1 MNTQPVIKY
10 FLLNKDE
17 LTYEILI
24 RGIEPASNVIEL
36 KRQIAKI
43 VPTLPSQDIGESG
56 LDVTTDLSEVTNSV
70 KELAGRIKS
79 LEEKFEQSPFERA
92 RALGAHIFY
101 RLNRITAT
109 DASST
114 ASYNSVPTTFKTL
127 FAKLNALK
135 KEPEPSQPQTSTAGN
150 LPTIVVNCDH
160 GVDTKIPHFNGDG
173 WKAKHWFRSIKDTI
187 NTWAELEKQ
196 LIADFSLFDHDYRLL
211 KEINSRT
218 QGESENIVIYLA
230 IMSQMFA
237 RLIDPISE
245 KEQLQILLHNIRPC
259 YANVLSSNSASTE
272 SISELRSVCQNY
284 EKIKCMTSQF
294 HEPPKISENTIAPD
308 LAFNCSHEDRNKF
321 AKKNYNPNYNK
332 YNSSYNKYNS
342 SYKNYNSNFNRDNAN
357 RNGSSN
363 QSQPFKNNKQNVNG
377 TNDKYNKP
385 FERNPHSHS
394 SPVASIQSNNGPK
407 FCPRC
412 RSSSHSLYECRQD
425 RYPICFKCGKKN
437 VTYPNCPV
445 CQANNSKN

>member
-70 KELAGRIKS
+70 KELAGRKKS
-79 LEEKFEQSPFERA
+79 IEEKFEQSPFERA
-92 RALGAHIFY
+92 RALGAHIYY

-114 ASYNSVPTTFKTL
+114 ASYNSVSTTFKTF

-173 WKAKHWFRSIKDTI
+173 CVRVFLQDLKEYCLAKNISNDKLLSSAPQLFLGKAKHWFRSIKDTI
-187 NTWAELEKQ
+187 NTWAE
-196 LIADFSLFDHDYRLL
+196 
-211 KEINSRT
+211 RT
-218 QGESENIVIYLA
+218 
-230 IMSQMFA
+230 
-237 RLIDPISE
+237 
-245 KEQLQILLHNIRPC
+245 
-259 YANVLSSNSASTE
+259 
-272 SISELRSVCQNY
+272 
-284 EKIKCMTSQF
+284 
-294 HEPPKISENTIAPD
+294 
-308 LAFNCSHEDRNKF
+308 
-321 AKKNYNPNYNK
+321 
-332 YNSSYNKYNS
+332 
-342 SYKNYNSNFNRDNAN
+342 
-357 RNGSSN
+357 
-363 QSQPFKNNKQNVNG
+363 
-377 TNDKYNKP
+377 
-385 FERNPHSHS
+385 
-394 SPVASIQSNNGPK
+394 
-407 FCPRC
+407 
-412 RSSSHSLYECRQD
+412 
-425 RYPICFKCGKKN
+425 
-437 VTYPNCPV
+437 
-445 CQANNSKN
+445 